1 MFDADLAI
9 RVMNKL
15 GRELVA
21 ALSAS
26 DPEETQKQIQK
37 ALNDHGLLYDVL
49 HLGPGW
55 DDIPHTLQVINISNP
70 TK

>member
-9 RVMNKL
+9 RVMNKI
-15 GRELVA
+15 GKELVTA
-21 ALSAS
+21 MNIA
-26 DPEETQKQIQK
+26 DPETRKHLQK

-55 DDIPHTLQVINISNP
+55 DDIPHTLQVIDISNSN
-70 TK
+70 K

>member
-9 RVMNKL
+9 RVMNKI
-15 GRELVA
+15 GKELVA
-21 ALSAS
+21 AMSTNN
-26 DPEETQKQIQK
+26 PEETRAQIQK

-55 DDIPHTLQVINISNP
+55 EDIPHTLQVIDISNSN
-70 TK
+70 K

>member
-15 GRELVA
+15 GKELVQA
-21 ALSAS
+21 MTE
-26 DPEETQKQIQK
+26 PEPDKVRLLIQK

-49 HLGPGW
+49 HLGPEW
-55 DDIPHTLQVINISNP
+55 NDIPHTLQVININH
-70 TK
+70 

>member
-15 GRELVA
+15 GKELVTA
-21 ALSAS
+21 MTS
-26 DPEETQKQIQK
+26 DNPEEIRTQLQK
-37 ALNDHGLLYDVL
+37 AINDHGLLYDVL

-55 DDIPHTLQVINISNP
+55 DDTPHTLQVINISNP